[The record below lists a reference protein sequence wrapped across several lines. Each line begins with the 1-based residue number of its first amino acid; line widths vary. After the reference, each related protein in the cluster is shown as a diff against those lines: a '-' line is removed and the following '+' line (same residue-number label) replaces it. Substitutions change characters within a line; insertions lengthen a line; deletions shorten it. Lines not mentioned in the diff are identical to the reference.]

1 MAATVMLS
9 LLHASKTFLSRF
21 ALLFTLYCCLAFF
34 VLFLSICIVSCMLPC
49 LLVSLKRS
57 LQFYPSWVLCF
68 KPFCRVVNQV
78 FPICWLFYNKT
89 SKFVSDL
96 ISWSMFNSK
105 HCYRLIF
112 LRHKAKVSSSSI
124 KKLEYLS
131 RKCIKCLFEVS

>member
-34 VLFLSICIVSCMLPC
+34 VLFLSICFVSCMLPC

-57 LQFYPSWVLCF
+57 LQVYPPWVLCF
-68 KPFCRVVNQV
+68 KPFCRVVTQV

-112 LRHKAKVSSSSI
+112 CDTRQTSSLI

-131 RKCIKCLFEVS
+131 RKFIKCLFEVS